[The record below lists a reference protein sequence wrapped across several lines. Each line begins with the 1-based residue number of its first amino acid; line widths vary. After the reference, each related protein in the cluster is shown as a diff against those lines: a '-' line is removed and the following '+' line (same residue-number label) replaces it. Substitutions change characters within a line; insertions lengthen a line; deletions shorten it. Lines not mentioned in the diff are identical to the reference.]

1 MKWPNHYPC
10 PFLTYID
17 TVWVAINFLLRQKD
31 HVVSIHC
38 LAGKGRTGS
47 LVCGVLY
54 VSGRFKNIS
63 ECVDYYLHKRAV
75 TVDRPSQLRYL
86 DYFVRFLDK
95 GIDCISVIPKALRKV
110 IVSTADKEFFENNSL
125 RLCFEDFA
133 DDN

>member
-17 TVWVAINFLLRQKD
+17 TVWVAINFLLRHKD

-54 VSGRFKNIS
+54 LSGRFKTIS
-63 ECVDYYLHKRAV
+63 ESVDYYLHKRAV

-86 DYFVRFLDK
+86 DYFVLFLDK
-95 GIDCISVIPKALRKV
+95 GIDAISVTPK
-110 IVSTADKEFFENNSL
+110 
-125 RLCFEDFA
+125 
-133 DDN
+133 